1 MSAKA
6 LAKDIE
12 RPSSRDQGR
21 VLLITDDPRLGACAE
36 ALEGGG
42 FFVAGVAGGA
52 KALIALQRTR
62 PHVVIAHSKLK
73 GISAGEMAR
82 ILSEAQDAVPFVLV
96 GEEGATNARRVEAM
110 RAGASDLFQLPHE
123 V

>member
-21 VLLITDDPRLGACAE
+21 VLLITDDPQLSACAS

-62 PHVVIAHSKLK
+62 PHVVIAHTAQRNQR
-73 GISAGEMAR
+73 GRDAR
-82 ILSEAQDAVPFVLV
+82 ILRGAGLRPFVRV
-96 GEEGATNARRVEAM
+96 GEEARASSVAARR
-110 RAGASDLFQLPHE
+110 
-123 V
+123 